1 MGGHVN
7 TVWADEHSSAL
18 LAFLADGM
26 SFSQSAS
33 ALNEKFSTSYSRN
46 AACGKAF
53 RLNFKVPKRAKAVR
67 TPRKRDRERIIPAI
81 KPKPRIEEIQI
92 RCAEIEPRHITLDQ
106 LERDDCRYP
115 FGEGPFTFCGRQ
127 IEEGRS
133 YCPEHQWLATTRPR
147 TTSEAGTENRA
158 RHMRR
163 LNYRKA
169 LLQEA
174 MA

>member
-7 TVWADEHSSAL
+7 ATWTDEQSTAL
-18 LAFLADGM
+18 IEMLASGKSYAEIAAG
-26 SFSQSAS
+26 
-33 ALNEKFSTSYSRN
+33 LNERFSTNYSRN
-46 AACGKAF
+46 AACGKGF
-53 RLNFKVPKRAKAVR
+53 RLQVRAIPKPKAIR
-67 TPRKRDRERIIPAI
+67 KPRKRQE
-81 KPKPRIEEIQI
+81 PRITVSKPVVRTEEIRI
-92 RCAEIEPRHITLDQ
+92 RCAEIEPRHLTLEQ
-106 LERDDCRYP
+106 LESNDCRYP